1 MIPFYNATLFG
12 IIWYQ
17 RTFVV
22 ISTLLLVAMVSKYLY
37 ILVSEALCR
46 RKGYYRASALRRRDP
61 QEGICH

>member
-22 ISTLLLVAMVSKYLY
+22 ISTLLLVAMVSKYLD
-37 ILVSEALCR
+37 ILVSEATH
-46 RKGYYRASALRRRDP
+46 DP
-61 QEGICH
+61 FL